1 MTIRAVFFDFMGTC
15 LDWHASV
22 VAALPATVADNQRSM
37 FALWWRQNFFSRIS
51 ARHSTGGAP
60 EDTDTTFYQ
69 SCLTT
74 IAQPEFGDLVQ
85 AIRPSIHPNSA
96 LIKAW
101 HHMPA
106 WPDVPPRLQALR
118 NAGLE
123 LFVLANGTTRLQLDL
138 VRAAGLQGMYDM
150 LFSSQLL
157 GVYKPSPEAYLK
169 ALDLV
174 GCKAEEAVMVACHAY
189 DLRAARE
196 VGMRTVYVRRWTD
209 DVDEDMDAV
218 KRENE
223 GLFLENGFADLLA
236 TIEQF

>member
-22 VAALPATVADNQRSM
+22 VVALPATVADNQRSM
-37 FALWWRQNFFSRIS
+37 FALRWRQNSFSRIS

-60 EDTDTTFYQ
+60 ENTDTTFYE

-74 IAQPEFGDLVQ
+74 IAEREFGSLVE
-85 AIRPSIHPNSA
+85 AISPLIHPDSA
-96 LIKAW
+96 LIGAW

-106 WPDVPPRLQALR
+106 WPDVSPALQALC

-138 VRAAGLQGMYDM
+138 VRAAGLQGKYDM

-169 ALDLV
+169 APDLV

-209 DVDEDMDAV
+209 DVNEDMGTV
-218 KRENE
+218 KSENE

-236 TIEQF
+236 TIQRL